1 MTLNPILLLDED
13 DQEFVRQFVLS
24 SGSLKKL
31 SEKYSVSYPTI
42 RLRLDRVIR
51 KLKAA
56 ELDQKNKFQV
66 SIMQMVIDDKL
77 DLVLAQEI
85 IQKYKETT
93 ND

>member
-1 MTLNPILLLDED
+1 
-13 DQEFVRQFVLS
+13 
-24 SGSLKKL
+24 
-31 SEKYSVSYPTI
+31 YSVSYPTI
-42 RLRLDRVIR
+42 RLRLDRVIC

-77 DLVLAQEI
+77 DLALAQEI

>member
-1 MTLNPILLLDED
+1 
-13 DQEFVRQFVLS
+13 
-24 SGSLKKL
+24 
-31 SEKYSVSYPTI
+31 
-42 RLRLDRVIR
+42 LDRVIR

-77 DLVLAQEI
+77 DLALAQEI

>member
-1 MTLNPILLLDED
+1 MGCGFLLWHM
-13 DQEFVRQFVLS
+13 S
-24 SGSLKKL
+24 NSLKKL

-77 DLVLAQEI
+77 DLALAQEI